1 MLALLKLLQTDVMT
15 DTVKHAAG
23 KILIYTRND
32 LAHERFDCDWAR
44 DWRCME
50 ELLTALGCSSA
61 ADDLRKFCEP
71 LNKSHCDK
79 EGDIC
84 RTHEYTACAFVACVR
99 AHVRLCARI
108 RSPRLFHSSIVAACP
123 GTLLCWIMRAYWKMH
138 THTDTVQKEI
148 DRKSKAFHQAMR
160 PFVDSGL
167 PHGVCANDCHCAL
180 TALIMV
186 RFICPLKCRSRC
198 TYAKIG

>member
-1 MLALLKLLQTDVMT
+1 MVPATCLENWDMFTLLKSLQTNVVT

-23 KILIYTRND
+23 KILMYTRND

-99 AHVRLCARI
+99 AHVRLCSAYVPPVYFIPPLLLRVQVPCCAGLCARTGKCT
-108 RSPRLFHSSIVAACP
+108 R
-123 GTLLCWIMRAYWKMH
+123 TLTRFKKKLIGN
-138 THTDTVQKEI
+138 QK
-148 DRKSKAFHQAMR
+148 
-160 PFVDSGL
+160 PF
-167 PHGVCANDCHCAL
+167 
-180 TALIMV
+180 T
-186 RFICPLKCRSRC
+186 KQ
-198 TYAKIG
+198 